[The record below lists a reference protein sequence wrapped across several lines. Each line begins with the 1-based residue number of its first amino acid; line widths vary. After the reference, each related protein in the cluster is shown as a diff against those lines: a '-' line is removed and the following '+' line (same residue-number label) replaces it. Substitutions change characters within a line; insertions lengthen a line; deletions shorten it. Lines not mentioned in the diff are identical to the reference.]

1 MFSIWREIFSLLSI
15 VYCDLENWKIL
26 DPEISY
32 QKVLHLFVQEI
43 SRKYLNFCNY
53 RNELD
58 LSLKT
63 FLSSH

>member
-43 SRKYLNFCNY
+43 SRKYLNFCYY
-53 RNELD
+53 RNERD

-63 FLSSH
+63 FL